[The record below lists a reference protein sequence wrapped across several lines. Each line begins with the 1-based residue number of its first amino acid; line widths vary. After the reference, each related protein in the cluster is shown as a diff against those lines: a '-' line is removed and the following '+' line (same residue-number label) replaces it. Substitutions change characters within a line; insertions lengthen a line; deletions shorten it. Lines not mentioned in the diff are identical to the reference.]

1 MTPRDLAT
9 WSALYA
15 AAWFHCTSAAWVGHV
30 SDLDRARSAAH
41 QADRA
46 LEALRA
52 IRPEGE

>member
-15 AAWFHCTSAAWVGHV
+15 AAWFHATANTWCGAPT
-30 SDLDRARSAAH
+30 DQERATIAAH
-41 QADRA
+41 AADRA

-52 IRPEGE
+52 IRPEVE